1 MRIRRVVDLSLALD
15 ADTQIYPGD
24 PPVVLR
30 QHSSI
35 AADGFNLL
43 DVAMGSQS
51 GTNCDAPY
59 HFLESG
65 ARIDEVPLEL
75 CAGPG
80 VLIDV
85 RAKMAREPITIE
97 DVRPYLDRLGPGVIV
112 VLHTGWSRFYR
123 QPDFFD
129 HPYLDA
135 RACQLLLEHGVRT
148 FCLDALNIDETPDAS
163 HPGSGFPVH
172 QLIAQA
178 GGVVVENLT
187 ALEQIDFPDPL
198 ITVFPLRLT
207 GADGAPTRACALELE
222 I

>member
-1 MRIRRVVDLSLALD
+1 MRVRKVVDLSLALD

-24 PPVVLR
+24 PQVELT
-30 QHSSI
+30 QHSRI
-35 AADGFNLL
+35 DVDGFNLL
-43 DVAMGSQS
+43 SVAMGSQS

-59 HFLESG
+59 HFLDSG

-75 CAGPG
+75 FVGTG

-85 RAKMAREPITIE
+85 RAKAAREPITPE

-112 VLHTGWSRFYR
+112 VFHTGWSRFYR
-123 QPDFFD
+123 RPEFFE

-135 RACQLLLEHGVRT
+135 EACRLLLAHGVRT
-148 FCLDALNIDETPDAS
+148 FCLDAINIDETPDAT
-163 HPGSGFPVH
+163 HPGVGFPVH
-172 QLIAQA
+172 LLIAEA
-178 GGVVVENLT
+178 GGVIVENLT

-207 GADGAPTRACALELE
+207 GADGGPTRATALDIEF
-222 I
+222 